1 MRERPAKLPASLHHS
16 SSSCHVNVTN
26 VTNAINTTSSSLAR
40 VRKEEAKRA
49 SLLGISSHEEND
61 TDSLLEE
68 IEGSLLEER
77 EASLLRC
84 RAASR
89 LFMSLHWFVKTLLL
103 CVITITTIVITITA
117 IVIRATVPW
126 SLPSSSWRYFYAYHC
141 RHSCQMRWLENHLNL
156 INTYS
161 VALENLDNY
170 RGDYDER
177 YDLLPSWWH
186 GGFLH
191 LIIFPF

>member
-49 SLLGISSHEEND
+49 SLLGISSLEEND
-61 TDSLLEE
+61 TGSLLEE

-89 LFMSLHWFVKTLLL
+89 LFRSLHWFVKTLQL
-103 CVITITTIVITITA
+103 CVITITTIGITIITIITITTT
-117 IVIRATVPW
+117 IITTW
-126 SLPSSSWRYFYAYHC
+126 SAFLFEASTCAGADLQLSTRPTACDSDGNDY
-141 RHSCQMRWLENHLNL
+141 
-156 INTYS
+156 
-161 VALENLDNY
+161 
-170 RGDYDER
+170 GDADVGEVH
-177 YDLLPSWWH
+177 DHDVNDDDDDDDDFDDST
-186 GGFLH
+186 
-191 LIIFPF
+191 

>member
-103 CVITITTIVITITA
+103 CVITITTKFITIT
-117 IVIRATVPW
+117 IIITISITITITIITTW
-126 SLPSSSWRYFYAYHC
+126 SAFLFEASTCAGADLQLSTRPTAC
-141 RHSCQMRWLENHLNL
+141 
-156 INTYS
+156 
-161 VALENLDNY
+161 D
-170 RGDYDER
+170 GDDDDYGDA
-177 YDLLPSWWH
+177 DVGDVH
-186 GGFLH
+186 DH
-191 LIIFPF
+191 DVNDDDDD

>member
-1 MRERPAKLPASLHHS
+1 MDIY
-16 SSSCHVNVTN
+16 
-26 VTNAINTTSSSLAR
+26 AINTTSSSLAR

-77 EASLLRC
+77 KASLLRC

-103 CVITITTIVITITA
+103 CVITITTIVITITITIIITISITITITIITTWSA
-117 IVIRATVPW
+117 FLFEASICAGSDQQLSTQPTACLLVFLGDVSSLWQFPPMFRPSQPYPVQPSQVPR
-126 SLPSSSWRYFYAYHC
+126 LP
-141 RHSCQMRWLENHLNL
+141 
-156 INTYS
+156 
-161 VALENLDNY
+161 
-170 RGDYDER
+170 
-177 YDLLPSWWH
+177 
-186 GGFLH
+186 
-191 LIIFPF
+191 